1 MVEAKA
7 RRGNDDLDDVFVAT
21 SRRTARDRAWG
32 VIFGIGALL
41 VSRIIFVCI
50 IFFFFR
56 VSNSCASRG
65 RLRLDEIGFIFS
77 LSLFLIITTR
87 LSSALFFAMKK
98 KKTRSAPLDAL
109 NRGNQLHRVRR
120 RAEERRPDAIGDGVW
135 PSVFGP
141 FIPSKV
147 GSE

>member
-7 RRGNDDLDDVFVAT
+7 PKSGNDDDDVFVAT
-21 SRRTARDRAWG
+21 GRRTARDRAWG

-77 LSLFLIITTR
+77 LSLSF
-87 LSSALFFAMKK
+87 
-98 KKTRSAPLDAL
+98 
-109 NRGNQLHRVRR
+109 
-120 RAEERRPDAIGDGVW
+120 
-135 PSVFGP
+135 
-141 FIPSKV
+141 
-147 GSE
+147 

>member
-50 IFFFFR
+50 IFFFLSR
-56 VSNSCASRG
+56 VQFVCLPRAF
-65 RLRLDEIGFIFS
+65 EIG
-77 LSLFLIITTR
+77 
-87 LSSALFFAMKK
+87 
-98 KKTRSAPLDAL
+98 
-109 NRGNQLHRVRR
+109 
-120 RAEERRPDAIGDGVW
+120 
-135 PSVFGP
+135 
-141 FIPSKV
+141 
-147 GSE
+147 